1 MSFPCVQYSRK
12 KPGRIRGSVGR
23 ENNVQSTGGKTL
35 IQLPLKLNLQFFSQ
49 DTHQFAEAPSPVE
62 PHPFAADASE
72 SSFAKFTDVPNPLL
86 ADFQAP
92 ETPELQPSSQG
103 LPNEPS
109 AQAQIEK
116 LNFGGREVEVVDPII
131 HDLHKDY
138 SNLNREFQ
146 QRNQEL
152 IVARQQAEQWQQLAQ
167 QTAQPNSPQQ
177 TPTET
182 GMSPERQQALNDEYM
197 ERMYENKF
205 AADQWWSE
213 QPEVQAQFQERQRAE
228 FQAALEERLAP
239 IEEERQAL
247 QAQQMADQFTQ
258 SHPDFEDYRDAMQG
272 ILEEKPYIQDY
283 PDALEVLYSMAKT
296 QSAQQAPTFES
307 MLADPQYQQ
316 KILANEQI
324 RNLVFQNYQQTKSQ
338 ANQQLPSLMGT
349 PVGTQTP
356 MSAGA
361 QAPRTLSEAT
371 RNWLRSTGQ

>member
-1 MSFPCVQYSRK
+1 M
-12 KPGRIRGSVGR
+12 
-23 ENNVQSTGGKTL
+23 

-49 DTHQFAEAPSPVE
+49 DTHQFAEAASPVE
-62 PHPFAADASE
+62 PHPFAADPSE

-146 QRNQEL
+146 LRNQEL

-167 QTAQPNSPQQ
+167 QQQQLEVSPQQ
-177 TPTET
+177 TPTGT
-182 GMSPERQQALNDEYM
+182 GLSAEREQQLNDEYM
-197 ERMYENKF
+197 ERWYENKF
-205 AADQWWSE
+205 QADQWWAE
-213 QPEVQAQFQERQRAE
+213 QPEIVAQTQERQRAE
-228 FQAALEERLAP
+228 IQAAVNERLAP
-239 IEEERQAL
+239 IEEERNAL
-247 QAQQMADQFTQ
+247 QAQQMADQFLQ
-258 SHPDFEDYRDAMQG
+258 SRPDFEDYRDAMQN
-272 ILEEKPYIQDY
+272 ILNEKPYIEDY

-296 QSAQQAPTFES
+296 QSAQQAPTFEA

-324 RNLVFQNYQQTKSQ
+324 RNLVFQDYQQNKTQ
-338 ANQQLPSLMGT
+338 ANQQLPNLMGS
-349 PVGTQTP
+349 PVGSQTP
-356 MSAGA
+356 MSAGE
-361 QAPRTLSEAT
+361 QSPRTLSEAT